1 MAILDAMQAASMAL
15 VGERPAVFF
24 DASDQFEQEIA
35 ALVNF
40 AGREIARSHDW
51 QALTKIATFT
61 GDGVQEEFDKPADYD
76 RMLLVSDIQQNDA
89 SWWWGYRHILDINE
103 FLHLKN
109 RGWGPFPGGWIMYGD
124 KFHFSPAPGASQ
136 GATFPY
142 ISRNFAVD
150 QNGVDKP
157 QFTADTDT
165 FKIDEYLLS
174 LWLIWRWR
182 EQKKLDYTGD
192 EENFVKAFDEVSAKD
207 AGSKVIRRNWSRVG
221 RYNAVTAWPWE
232 LGH

>member
-15 VGERPAVFF
+15 VGTRPSVFF
-24 DASDQFEQEIA
+24 DSSEQFEQEIA

-51 QALTKIATFT
+51 QALTKVETFI

-76 RMLLVSDIQQNDA
+76 RMLLVADMQGGDG
-89 SWWWGYRHILDINE
+89 WWWGYRHIMDINE
-103 FLHLKN
+103 FLHSK
-109 RGWGPFPGGWIMYGD
+109 RGGWGPFPGGWIMYGN

-165 FKIDEYLLS
+165 FKIDEYLLA

-192 EENFVKAFDEVSAKD
+192 QENFIKAFDEVAAKD

-232 LGH
+232 LG